1 MEKLKIS
8 WNDILTIFTSI
19 TIIAG
24 GIKVLKGWVN
34 PIKNLNDTVKK
45 HSELLD
51 NDNKRLIEME
61 KTDKILCKTQIAMLD
76 HFITGNN
83 IDKLKKVRTELQ
95 DFIINK

>member
-1 MEKLKIS
+1 MKIS
-8 WNDILTIFTSI
+8 WNDILTVFTSI
-19 TIIAG
+19 TIVAG

-45 HSELLD
+45 HSEILD

-76 HFITGNN
+76 HFINS
-83 IDKLKKVRTELQ
+83 KKYEQ
-95 DFIINK
+95 DCKILLSTNKGE